1 MRIEKIIRTVFIWLP
16 SIMISMIFIQNGLGK
31 IFQSDQ
37 MDKIITNNT
46 VIISVGI
53 ILLISTALFLFNKT
67 IIWGTTLLVLY
78 MTSIVF
84 IHISKEKPFEV
95 VALVVLSTI
104 FAAYIRQPQLFHQK
118 HNPTNL
124 SEN

>member
-1 MRIEKIIRTVFIWLP
+1 MRIEKTIRLVLIWLP

-31 IFQSDQ
+31 IFQSNQ

-46 VIISVGI
+46 VIISVGF

-78 MTSIVF
+78 MTCIVF

-95 VALVVLSTI
+95 VALIVLATI
-104 FAAYIRQPQLFHQK
+104 FAAYIRQPQLFYQN
-118 HNPTNL
+118 HNPNG
-124 SEN
+124 